1 MLHIL
6 HIFQLYEK
14 NGFDWMAV
22 YVHASPNPKQ
32 AQKNHIPVAVWCFFY
47 CFYFGCLLVVF
58 FVLPCDFLFTMT
70 FDLTSHWNGKRR
82 IYFGSFVLILLLSR
96 VKFFI
101 GFIFLSFEIRLS
113 FCSSIPFTCCILC
126 ANTIKTN
133 QTNKRLR
140 RKKAKKEFRMK
151 HCVMSVLKSNFH
163 CNIHIFAHF
172 MRQK

>member
-32 AQKNHIPVAVWCFFY
+32 AQKKPHSCCCVMLFLLFLFW
-47 CFYFGCLLVVF
+47 LLVCRSF
-58 FVLPCDFLFTMT
+58 FVFPCDFLFTMT

-140 RKKAKKEFRMK
+140 RKKAKKGISHETLCDE
-151 HCVMSVLKSNFH
+151 CVEKQFSL
-163 CNIHIFAHF
+163 
-172 MRQK
+172 